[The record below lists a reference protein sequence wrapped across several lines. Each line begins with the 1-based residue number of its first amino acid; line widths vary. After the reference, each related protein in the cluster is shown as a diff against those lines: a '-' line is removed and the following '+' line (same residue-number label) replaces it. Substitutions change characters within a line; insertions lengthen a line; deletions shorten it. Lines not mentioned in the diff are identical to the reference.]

1 MIKGNDNVNTKKHDL
16 LQNEDDQLTIQ
27 NLSNCINDKMAILNI
42 KLPQLAK
49 EADVDYFTLR
59 KIVNREID
67 YMPNLRIILKLAR
80 YLNVK
85 EGDLLNYQE
94 LPQYVPIIKKENILE
109 FLNNEN
115 KKDFGFKNKVFSEK
129 YIHDNAFAIKEVSN
143 ELLLPCEIIYI
154 CYPNQNKVLAKD
166 QVYLF
171 EIEQAGESKLI
182 FSRVMSI
189 SGAHIELLINHKPY
203 LIEKYKILAMIVS
216 MQMSETLI

>member
-1 MIKGNDNVNTKKHDL
+1 MNTQKHDL
-16 LQNEDDQLTIQ
+16 LNNEDDQLAIQ
-27 NLSNCINDKMAILNI
+27 NISNCINDKMAILNI

-59 KIVNREID
+59 KIVNHEID
-67 YMPNLRIILKLAR
+67 YMPNLRIILKLAK

-85 EGDLLNYQE
+85 KGDILNYHE
-94 LPQYVPIIKKENILE
+94 LPQYVPIIKKDNVLE
-109 FLNNEN
+109 FLKNN

-129 YIHDNAFAIKEVSN
+129 YIHEKAFAIKELSN

-154 CYPNQNKVLAKD
+154 CYPNQNKILTKD

-171 EIEQAGESKLI
+171 EIEHAGEAKMI
-182 FSRVMSI
+182 FSRVISI
-189 SGAHIELLINHKPY
+189 HGSDAELLVNNRPCF
-203 LIEKYKILAMIVS
+203 IEKYKIIAMIVS